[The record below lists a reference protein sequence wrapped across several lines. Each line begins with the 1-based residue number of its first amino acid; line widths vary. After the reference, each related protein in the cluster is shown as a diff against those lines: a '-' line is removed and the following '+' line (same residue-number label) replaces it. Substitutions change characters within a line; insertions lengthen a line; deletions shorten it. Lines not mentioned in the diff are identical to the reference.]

1 MEKVVKISTR
11 RGNVVY
17 DIRDAMT
24 DGLTAGELISLL
36 MNFPSDAK
44 VVLDNDNGYS
54 FEGITACAINYGLV
68 ESYDE
73 EREREDAELE
83 METIESSI
91 NYIARCVNISGGE
104 MLLDNSGIE
113 LDTCSDDQ
121 DDNLVVYSIT
131 TKPDGNLPN
140 GKLYGK
146 TNWGLIN
153 LEDAIKYSDDWY
165 SLEDIVRDTIVR

>member
-1 MEKVVKISTR
+1 MEKVLKLSTR

-17 DIRDAMT
+17 DIRQAMENC
-24 DGLTAGELISLL
+24 LTAGELISLL

-44 VVLDNDNGYS
+44 VVFDNDNGYS
-54 FEGITACAINYGLV
+54 FEGITACAINYGLI

-73 EREREDAELE
+73 EREREEAEEE
-83 METIESSI
+83 MDMIQGAI

-113 LDTCSDDQ
+113 LDTYSDGQ
-121 DDNLVVYSIT
+121 ADNLVVYSLT
-131 TKPDGNLPN
+131 TKPD

-146 TNWGLIN
+146 TNWGLVN
-153 LEDAIKYSDDWY
+153 LEVTIVYSDDWY
-165 SLEDIVRDTIVR
+165 ALEDIVRDLMILA

>member
-11 RGNVVY
+11 RGIVEY

-24 DGLTAGELISLL
+24 NGLTAGELISLL

-54 FEGITACAINYGLV
+54 FEGITASAINYGLV

-73 EREREDAELE
+73 EREREEAELE

-91 NYIARCVNISGGE
+91 NYIARCVNISC
-104 MLLDNSGIE
+104 LLYTSP
-113 LDTCSDDQ
+113 S
-121 DDNLVVYSIT
+121 
-131 TKPDGNLPN
+131 P
-140 GKLYGK
+140 
-146 TNWGLIN
+146 
-153 LEDAIKYSDDWY
+153 
-165 SLEDIVRDTIVR
+165 RDRSVSRMPSSA

>member
-11 RGNVVY
+11 RGIVEY

-24 DGLTAGELISLL
+24 NGLTAGELISLL

-54 FEGITACAINYGLV
+54 FEGITASAINYGLV

-73 EREREDAELE
+73 EREREEAELE

-104 MLLDNSGIE
+104 MLLDNSGVE

-131 TKPDGNLPN
+131 TKPD

-165 SLEDIVRDTIVR
+165 SLEDIVRDTIML

>member
-1 MEKVVKISTR
+1 MEKVVKLSTR

-17 DIRDAMT
+17 DIREAIT

-36 MNFPSDAK
+36 ENFPSDAK
-44 VVLDNDNGYS
+44 VVFDNDNGYS

-73 EREREDAELE
+73 EREREEAELE

-121 DDNLVVYSIT
+121 DDNLVVYSLT
-131 TKPDGNLPN
+131 TKPD

-146 TNWGLIN
+146 TNWGLVN
-153 LEDAIKYSDDWY
+153 LEVTIVYSDDWY
-165 SLEDIVRDTIVR
+165 ALEDIVRDTIVR

>member
-1 MEKVVKISTR
+1 MEKVVKLSTR

-17 DIRDAMT
+17 DIREAIT

-44 VVLDNDNGYS
+44 VVFDNDNGYS

-73 EREREDAELE
+73 EREREEAENE
-83 METIESSI
+83 MDMIQGSI
-91 NYIARCVNISGGE
+91 NYIARCVNINGGE

-113 LDTCSDDQ
+113 LDTYSDGQ
-121 DDNLVVYSIT
+121 ADNLVVYSLT
-131 TKPDGNLPN
+131 TKPD

-146 TNWGLIN
+146 TNWGLVN
-153 LEDAIKYSDDWY
+153 LEVTIVYSDDWY
-165 SLEDIVRDTIVR
+165 ALEDIVRDTIVR